1 MNGKRHIMAT
11 TYAFGRS
18 LTAAAAGADLRFTF
32 ERDDAASGLA
42 VPVNVVPYQ
51 LQGNPELHSSE
62 NTKKRMALKN
72 DKRVQTQL
80 ERFWRVFGVGDNGTI
95 SEDEYLAVH
104 VKMATV
110 LIPDITPEEARAAG
124 ESDWLDDVQGAERMS
139 KVAFMACLFEVA
151 DLYTTGIDGGAYA
164 TWLDRLFKR
173 ITVRL
178 STGPDGKI
186 VATLPPKPSS
196 ARLREYRTF
205 RLSLITAG
213 RVTAAEGPPPPDKP
227 PTDAFAELERL
238 RLAAPPG
245 GGGGDGGIV
254 DEAEE
259 DGAGGAGER
268 EDEDEEEE
276 DDIEDEDGVVG
287 SEGVE
292 GVERVKG
299 GDCDDCGEAGV
310 GAMVGAIGGASESL
324 SEASESSFAWA
335 ADEDVFPHILYTH
348 EEIKWSEDG
357 PKDEAEEDEAEE
369 DEEKEEGSSR
379 EEVGS
384 VSAGGDGGGS
394 WGCCATVEWLLA
406 PAVRLQ
412 RQPQRQ
418 SEWPLWRDHGRLW
431 RADRRRRPLDGRW
444 CPDGRLR
451 RWEWN
456 RSSK

>member
-1 MNGKRHIMAT
+1 MQPPTNSPTTTFSGKISARNSQPPLCTAGFFCSLHSRFKANEWRTADQSRVATSQAIGRKRFSPRERKSPSRVFHATMAT

-51 LQGNPELHSSE
+51 LQGNPELHSNE

-72 DKRVQTQL
+72 DKRVRTQL

-186 VATLPPKPSS
+186 MATLPPKPTS
-196 ARLREYRTF
+196 ARLREYRAF
-205 RLSLITAG
+205 RLSLVTAG
-213 RVTAAEGPPPPDKP
+213 RVTAAEGPPPLDKP

-238 RLAAPPG
+238 RLAAAAG
-245 GGGGDGGIV
+245 GGGGDGGGGGNGGVV
-254 DEAEE
+254 DEAAE
-259 DGAGGAGER
+259 DGARGAGGR
-268 EDEDEEEE
+268 ED
-276 DDIEDEDGVVG
+276 
-287 SEGVE
+287 
-292 GVERVKG
+292 
-299 GDCDDCGEAGV
+299 
-310 GAMVGAIGGASESL
+310 
-324 SEASESSFAWA
+324 
-335 ADEDVFPHILYTH
+335 
-348 EEIKWSEDG
+348 
-357 PKDEAEEDEAEE
+357 
-369 DEEKEEGSSR
+369 
-379 EEVGS
+379 
-384 VSAGGDGGGS
+384 
-394 WGCCATVEWLLA
+394 
-406 PAVRLQ
+406 
-412 RQPQRQ
+412 
-418 SEWPLWRDHGRLW
+418 
-431 RADRRRRPLDGRW
+431 
-444 CPDGRLR
+444 
-451 RWEWN
+451 
-456 RSSK
+456 